1 MSVCDVEYDSFALG
15 LNINLGRVAHT
26 VTKALDYVGVDDHS
40 HGRRVGLMSHRVAH
54 FLGWERQDRHFA
66 LLAGMLHDCGVSSTA
81 THKKLVDA
89 IEWKGAQEHCLR
101 GSSFL
106 NGFAPFAQYSEAVK
120 YHHSRWVELPSEL
133 DERTR
138 QLANLIFLVDR
149 LDVVRGNFLMS
160 NPPHEALRQRQAMM
174 DTLRPHVG
182 LLFAADLFEA
192 LGQAVVKDSFWLE
205 LEDEFLDGA
214 IFETLSFWDHGA
226 FLTFKD
232 LLSLGEMIS
241 HIVDAKSPF
250 THYHSLRVADLT
262 YQVGGLMG
270 FPEERRQMLR
280 LAGLMHDIGKLR
292 TPDEIL
298 EKPGCLSESEHFLV
312 TRHPMDSKL
321 VLEALFPET
330 PISRWASCHHEKLNG
345 SGYPFGWTA
354 ERIDTE
360 TRILTICDIFQALC
374 QERPYRGR
382 LPAAKVI
389 AIMAQMRDDGEIDPD
404 IFAVLERNTDPL
416 YELSIQ
422 GGSYTSSG
430 I

>member
-1 MSVCDVEYDSFALG
+1 MSVCDVEYGSFALG
-15 LNINLGRVAHT
+15 LTINLGRVAHT

-66 LLAGMLHDCGVSSTA
+66 LIAGMLHDCGVSSTA
-81 THKKLVDA
+81 AHKKLVDE

-101 GSSFL
+101 GADFL
-106 NGFAPFAQYSEAVK
+106 KGFAPFAQYGDAVK
-120 YHHSRWVELPSEL
+120 YHHTRWTELPETLNRHTS
-133 DERTR
+133 

-160 NPPHEALRQRQAMM
+160 NPAHEVLHQRQAILE
-174 DTLRPHVG
+174 TLRPHVG
-182 LLFAADLFEA
+182 VLFSADLFDA
-192 LGQAVVKDSFWLE
+192 LIQAVARESFWLE
-205 LEDEFLDGA
+205 LEDEFLDVA
-214 IFETLSFWDHGA
+214 IFETLAFWDHGA
-226 FLTFKD
+226 FLAFAD
-232 LLSLGEMIS
+232 LMALGEMIS

-262 YQVGGLMG
+262 YQLGGLMG
-270 FPEERRQMLR
+270 FTEERRQMLR

-298 EKPGCLSESEHFLV
+298 EKPGSLSESEHCLV
-312 TRHPMDSKL
+312 IRHPMDSKL
-321 VLEALFPET
+321 VLESLFPET

-345 SGYPFGWTA
+345 SGYPYGWTG

-374 QERPYRGR
+374 QERPDRGR
-382 LPAAKVI
+382 LPAAIVI
-389 AIMAQMRDDGEIDPD
+389 EIMGRMRDGGEIDPD
-404 IFAVLERNTDPL
+404 IFAVLEKHVEPL
-416 YELSIQ
+416 YALSIMGS
-422 GGSYTSSG
+422 GGKD
-430 I
+430 